1 MQLTKKQLIKLILP
15 FTILFVTV
23 YSVLSLPN
31 EKLPLLS
38 YLKSTTV
45 WWVISVAILVV
56 FIFSNTYFFDKKNK
70 SNLRFVLFYLFWNI
84 ICIVRGMFVAEG
96 YWEWKGLIGN
106 IFALLLPIVVYSA
119 TNKAVVQS
127 LLSFYIKFGLP
138 LFLIFALLI
147 RTDAYGFYL
156 VPVSFLLLFL
166 PALSLRQKLIL
177 IFFTAVVLTADLG
190 ARSNIIKFVVPFV
203 FLLFYYFRNT
213 ISVKTMEIIR
223 LILIAT
229 PILLFVLGIS
239 GVFNV
244 FKMDE
249 YIKTDYEG
257 TGVDES
263 GNRVKTDLKGDT
275 RTFIYIEVLQSA
287 KKNNYWLFGRTPAR
301 GNESESFGEIEYELT
316 RRYERLTNE
325 VAITNVFTWTGII
338 GVILYFLIF
347 FSASFLAVNR
357 SENIYAKIIG
367 LYIAFRWLYAW
378 VEDVNNFS
386 LNYLMLWIML
396 GLCYSFTFR
405 GMTNREVTI
414 WVRGI
419 FDKRYLTFE
428 DGSNNKEK
436 NE

>member
-31 EKLPLLS
+31 EKFPMLT

-56 FIFSNTYFFDKKNK
+56 FVFSNYYFFDKKN
-70 SNLRFVLFYLFWNI
+70 SINLQLVKIYLIWNI
-84 ICIVRGMFVAEG
+84 ICIIRGMFVAEG

-106 IFALLLPIVVYSA
+106 IFALLLPIVAYSA
-119 TNKAVVQS
+119 TNKVVVQS
-127 LLSFYIKFGLP
+127 LLSFYIKYGLP
-138 LFLIFALLI
+138 LFLLFALLI

-166 PALSLRQKLIL
+166 PALSLRQKLLL

-229 PILLFVLGIS
+229 PILFFVLGVT

-257 TGVDES
+257 TGVDEA

-357 SENIYAKIIG
+357 SENIYVKIIG

-428 DGSNNKEK
+428 NPTDK

>member
-56 FIFSNTYFFDKKNK
+56 FIFSNTYFFDKRNK
-70 SNLRFVLFYLFWNI
+70 SNLRFVLFYLFWNV

-106 IFALLLPIVVYSA
+106 IFALLLPIVAYSA

-347 FSASFLAVNR
+347 FNASFLAVNR

>member
-70 SNLRFVLFYLFWNI
+70 SNLRFVLFYLFWNV

-156 VPVSFLLLFL
+156 VPVSFSLLFL

-203 FLLFYYFRNT
+203 FLLFYYF
-213 ISVKTMEIIR
+213 
-223 LILIAT
+223 
-229 PILLFVLGIS
+229 
-239 GVFNV
+239 
-244 FKMDE
+244 
-249 YIKTDYEG
+249 
-257 TGVDES
+257 
-263 GNRVKTDLKGDT
+263 
-275 RTFIYIEVLQSA
+275 
-287 KKNNYWLFGRTPAR
+287 
-301 GNESESFGEIEYELT
+301 
-316 RRYERLTNE
+316 
-325 VAITNVFTWTGII
+325 
-338 GVILYFLIF
+338 F
-347 FSASFLAVNR
+347 F
-357 SENIYAKIIG
+357 
-367 LYIAFRWLYAW
+367 
-378 VEDVNNFS
+378 
-386 LNYLMLWIML
+386 
-396 GLCYSFTFR
+396 
-405 GMTNREVTI
+405 
-414 WVRGI
+414 
-419 FDKRYLTFE
+419 
-428 DGSNNKEK
+428 
-436 NE
+436 

>member
-31 EKLPLLS
+31 EKHPLLS

-56 FIFSNTYFFDKKNK
+56 FIFSNTYFFDKRNK
-70 SNLRFVLFYLFWNI
+70 SNLRFVLFYLFWNV

>member
-428 DGSNNKEK
+428 NPTDK

>member
-31 EKLPLLS
+31 EKFPMLT

-56 FIFSNTYFFDKKNK
+56 FVFSNYYFFDKKN
-70 SNLRFVLFYLFWNI
+70 SINLQLVKIYLIWNI
-84 ICIVRGMFVAEG
+84 ICIIRGMFVAEG

-106 IFALLLPIVVYSA
+106 IFALLLPIVAYSA
-119 TNKAVVQS
+119 TNKVVVQS
-127 LLSFYIKFGLP
+127 LLSFYIKYGLP
-138 LFLIFALLI
+138 LFLLFALLI

-166 PALSLRQKLIL
+166 PALSLRQKLVL

-229 PILLFVLGIS
+229 PILFFVLGVT

-257 TGVDES
+257 TGVDEA

-357 SENIYAKIIG
+357 SENIYVKIIG

-428 DGSNNKEK
+428 NPTDK

>member
-70 SNLRFVLFYLFWNI
+70 SNLRFVLFYLFWNV